1 MNIKKYFLLA
11 VSFLL
16 FSACEY
22 DNYEPPK
29 SMLTGTVMYNNE
41 PVRVASAQVTFRLF
55 QSGFDR
61 REPITVQVGPDGS
74 YHAMLFNG
82 TYQLVL
88 PSGQGPYVQNTNM
101 DTLEIVVKGETEQN
115 IEVLPYYSISDLQLS
130 TSDRKVDA
138 ALNLEK
144 IVTGDAAREIESVSL
159 FVNTTRFANIRNN
172 VVSSTISGADI
183 TNLGAVQLSAEVP
196 ELTPSQGYVFA
207 RIGVKIQNVEDRL
220 FSKVEKVQ
228 LK

>member
-11 VSFLL
+11 TSFLL

-41 PVRVASAQVTFRLF
+41 PVRVASEQVTFRLF

-74 YHAMLFNG
+74 YHALLFNG
-82 TYQLVL
+82 KYQLVL
-88 PSGQGPYVQNTNM
+88 PSGQGPYVRKANT

-115 IEVLPYYSISDLQLS
+115 IEVLPYYSISNLQVA
-130 TSDRKVDA
+130 TSGRKVDA
-138 ALNLEK
+138 TLKLQK
-144 IVTGDAAREIESVSL
+144 VVTGDAAKEIESVSL
-159 FVNTTRFANIRNN
+159 FVNTTRFANSRTN
-172 VVSSTISGADI
+172 VVSSTIAGGEI
-183 TNLGAVQLSAEVP
+183 TNLGAVHLSAEVP
-196 ELTPSQGYVFA
+196 ELTPTQDYVFA
-207 RIGVKIQNVEDRL
+207 RIGVKIRNVEDRL

>member
-1 MNIKKYFLLA
+1 
-11 VSFLL
+11 
-16 FSACEY
+16 
-22 DNYEPPK
+22 
-29 SMLTGTVMYNNE
+29 
-41 PVRVASAQVTFRLF
+41 
-55 QSGFDR
+55 
-61 REPITVQVGPDGS
+61 
-74 YHAMLFNG
+74 
-82 TYQLVL
+82 YQFVL

-144 IVTGDAAREIESVSL
+144 IVTGDAAKEIESISL